1 MTTSIQKNRAEN
13 HTLRLPSLASSSTS
27 KLTRRIWLQF
37 KNKQELK
44 MKSNEVPRLNSE
56 FINRTRA
63 YTTGQSHTSFCHH
76 TRKRLLN
83 RFKALPGNQHA
94 DTHNCELIFG
104 GQPRK
109 KVKFASDANRN
120 QRWPSHVMMWPFT
133 SDYRH
138 FKYTRW
144 WNVSSST
151 PGKTHTNDE
160 KLLLFN

>member
-1 MTTSIQKNRAEN
+1 MTTSNRKSLAEN

-27 KLTRRIWLQF
+27 KLSRQIWLQF
-37 KNKQELK
+37 KNKQELE

-63 YTTGQSHTSFCHH
+63 YTTGQSHNFFCHH

-109 KVKFASDANRN
+109 KSSLRETRAGINGGRATSWCD
-120 QRWPSHVMMWPFT
+120 PSREITDT
-133 SDYRH
+133 SS
-138 FKYTRW
+138 TP
-144 WNVSSST
+144 VSSST